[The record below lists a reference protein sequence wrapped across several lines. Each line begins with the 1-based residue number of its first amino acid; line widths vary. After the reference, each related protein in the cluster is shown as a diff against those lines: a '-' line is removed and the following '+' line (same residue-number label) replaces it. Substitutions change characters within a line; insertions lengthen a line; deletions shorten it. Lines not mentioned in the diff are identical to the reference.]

1 MMEQA
6 YRDFIQDIVIS
17 LHANLR
23 EIRERRNFAAP
34 DERDYIEGKMLAY
47 QEVISLLQSGA
58 KEFKLPGKELGL

>member
-1 MMEQA
+1 MEQA

-23 EIRERRNFAAP
+23 EIRERRNFAAA

-47 QEVISLLQSGA
+47 QEVISLLQAGA
-58 KEFKLPGKELGL
+58 KEFKLPSKELGL